1 MNSAASEEA
10 IREEVSFRLGREL
23 PDAFWR
29 DMYGRAKRKLQH
41 IISLYGDEGGARN
54 TVNYIA
60 QLTVEAIRAQAL
72 TDYTMA
78 LFEAKRKGADT
89 NADPQGHTHIIP
101 QKGPKSQAFC
111 GVTA

>member
-1 MNSAASEEA
+1 MIDAFEEA
-10 IREEVSFRLGREL
+10 VREEVADMTGREMS
-23 PDAFWR
+23 DATWAE
-29 DMYGRAKRKLQH
+29 MYGRAQRKLRH
-41 IISLYGDEGGARN
+41 IVTHFGDADGARN

-72 TDYTMA
+72 TDYTVA
-78 LFEAKRKGADT
+78 LYEAKSKGADT
-89 NADPQGHTHIIP
+89 NADPQGHTDIIP